1 MMSEMMGASIDR
13 SDGVSKLD
21 TIVIRKVLNDF
32 FNDLNDIYDER
43 MGTIVLDAQPIVLRE
58 DEKGQRPSIRH
69 LTYGKSRQHAVGLI
83 DADGGIRRLTYGEPR
98 QLMKM
103 HYPSGP
109 STTIFFDSEK
119 VAAEAIDSLLEGK
132 RVFYGHANAS
142 LNGNIYKTSGDGKT
156 YESGHLM
163 ILNATYGR
171 FLVGCGDVMT
181 DSDKRGE
188 NDFIFIAIARILSR
202 LFEKDE
208 ELQASFDWIRRASGL
223 NYYLCDTIIN
233 EIDNILAASPK
244 YLHEYHWRLTNES
257 GMDVLPFE

>member
-13 SDGVSKLD
+13 SGGVSKLD

-32 FNDLNDIYDER
+32 FNDLNDIYDVR
-43 MGTIVLDAQPIVLRE
+43 MGTIALDAQPIVLRG

-69 LTYGKSRQHAVGLI
+69 
-83 DADGGIRRLTYGEPR
+83 LTYGEPR

-132 RVFYGHANAS
+132 RIFYGHANAS
-142 LNGNIYKTSGDGKT
+142 LNGNIYKTSGDGRT
-156 YESGHLM
+156 NESGHLM

-171 FLVGCGDVMT
+171 FLVGCGDELA

-188 NDFIFIAIARILSR
+188 NDFIFIAIARIFSR

-208 ELQASFDWIRRASGL
+208 ELQASFDWVRRASGL